1 MLWLADLEVENVR
14 RFEGRWRL
22 AGLGPGLNLLA
33 APNEA
38 GKSTLLAAIQAAI
51 FRTVTFDK
59 KTAQSA
65 LFAELAHRDSEQA
78 AVALAVATSDGTFRL
93 TRTFRKR
100 GDGVELIRPD
110 GTRLRAGEAE
120 AGIRH
125 LFGAAPDR
133 HGVWGALWVE
143 QTRSILPPALDDVG
157 KNTLRDAVSA
167 QAAIVTGERGAAA
180 LIADIERVLKP
191 LVTEGS
197 LKSGTKRAAGSPGT
211 ERSPWPKS
219 GGTWARS
226 RDDREAAEACLRGLE
241 RQLHETEA
249 LAEELAELRERARRR
264 EEDRPEEALK
274 NRLETLRGKA
284 GELRIAAERRQHA
297 ERQAASA
304 TALAAAAGEKVRA
317 RRRLS
322 DTLARRA
329 EAIVELERHATE
341 AKAKA
346 QAAQRRHAM
355 AVAAHEDARAA
366 MNAAIASHER
376 IRATVNAAELA
387 ARVEALRAALSE
399 AHYLAAEAEAS
410 ESARDT
416 LAIGPDTMRR
426 LRDLADE
433 AVRASATLTEVA
445 PHVIIEVA
453 RDGVVQADDETLP
466 AGTRRRVVEAPMA
479 IVVPGVVRIEIAPP
493 GARLARAGA
502 ARGALADALAAVGVQ
517 SVEEAEHAL
526 VRREAAAEKARALR
540 IDLARVVAR
549 AGASDVAELTSRL
562 AEAEAELATQMS
574 ALDVTV
580 VPSRDEVAADAAVA
594 ANEVEAARARLTQ
607 SEAERDQARTASEAA
622 NGHTTECAARL
633 GAETEALRR
642 EEETLAAERAAEPDA
657 ALADRARDLS
667 EQAERL
673 RTEAAALPE
682 ADESVLAAL
691 DAEITA
697 VGQQISEASARR
709 EADIRRIGEIE
720 GSLAQLG
727 ARGLAEELA
736 AAQLAHDAAAR
747 RARQEEERVRALL
760 LLRDVLNA
768 EIAQARA
775 DYLPALERHAEQFVR
790 RLFPDASL
798 GMDLAGLRPARLGRN
813 DGRFDLARL
822 SIGTQEQIAI
832 LVRLAFARLLRDRG
846 LPVFLVL
853 DDALAYADEERLAA
867 LAALLQEEAQAVQ
880 IIMLSCREGTYGGA
894 KANRLA
900 LERVA

>member
-1 MLWLADLEVENVR
+1 MLWLAELEVENVR

-51 FRTVTFDK
+51 FRTVTFEK
-59 KTAQSA
+59 RTAQSA

-78 AVALAVATSDGTFRL
+78 AVALAVATSDGTFCL
-93 TRTFRKR
+93 KRTFRKR

-110 GTRLRAGEAE
+110 GTRLRASEAE
-120 AGIRH
+120 AGIRQ
-125 LFGAAPDR
+125 LFGADPDR

-143 QTRSILPPALDDVG
+143 QTRSILPPALDEAG
-157 KNTLRDAVSA
+157 KKTLRDTVSA

-180 LIADIERVLKP
+180 LIADIERELEP
-191 LVTEGS
+191 LVTPKDRLPRTG
-197 LKSGTKRAAGSPGT
+197 GRWRRARD
-211 ERSPWPKS
+211 ERD
-219 GGTWARS
+219 TAQAR
-226 RDDREAAEACLRGLE
+226 LLE
-241 RQLHETEA
+241 LEQRLHETEA
-249 LAEELAELRERARRR
+249 LAEELAELRERARRQ
-264 EEDRPEEALK
+264 EEDRLEEALK
-274 NRLETLRGKA
+274 NRVETLRGQA

-304 TALAAAAGEKVRA
+304 TALAAAAGDKVRA
-317 RRRLS
+317 RQRLS
-322 DTLARRA
+322 DALAGRA

-341 AKAKA
+341 AKVKA
-346 QAAQRRHAM
+346 EAAQRRYAM
-355 AVAAHEDARAA
+355 AVAAHEGARAA
-366 MNAAIASHER
+366 LNAAIARRER
-376 IRATVNAAELA
+376 IRATLNAAELV

-399 AHYLAAEAEAS
+399 AHHVAAEAEAS

-433 AVRASATLTEVA
+433 VVRASATLTEVA
-445 PHVIIEVA
+445 PNVIIEVA

-466 AGTRRRVVEAPMA
+466 AGTRRRVVEAPIA

-493 GARLARAGA
+493 GARLARAGT
-502 ARGALADALAAVGVQ
+502 ARAALADALAAVGVQ

-526 VRREAAAEKARALR
+526 VRREAAAEKAVALR

-549 AGASDVAELTSRL
+549 AGAADVAELASRL
-562 AEAEAELATQMS
+562 AEAEAELATQMT

-580 VPSRDEVAADAAVA
+580 VPGQDAMAADASVV
-594 ANEVEAARARLTQ
+594 ANEVEAARTRLTQ
-607 SEAERDQARTASEAA
+607 SEAELDQARTASEAA
-622 NGHTTECAARL
+622 NGRTTECAARL

-642 EEETLAAERAAEPDA
+642 EKETLAAERAAEPDA

-667 EQAERL
+667 QQAERL
-673 RTEAAALPE
+673 RTDAAALPE
-682 ADESVLAAL
+682 ADESTLTAL

-709 EADIRRIGEIE
+709 EADIRRTGEIE

-736 AAQLAHDAAAR
+736 AAQLVHDAAAR
-747 RARQEEERVRALL
+747 RARQEEDRVCALL

-790 RLFPDASL
+790 RLFPDANL

-813 DGRFDLARL
+813 DGPFDLARL

-832 LVRLAFARLLRDRG
+832 LVRLAFARLLGDRG
-846 LPVFLVL
+846 LPVFLIL

-867 LAALLQEEAQAVQ
+867 LAALLQQEAQAVQ
-880 IIMLSCREGTYGGA
+880 IIVLSCREGTFGGVE
-894 KANRLA
+894 ANRLA